1 MLYCDKYRYWE
12 IELFMS
18 GHEVVSHGFSCST
31 ESQDGNIGP
40 KICPQQIL
48 QCLVSNTPQH
58 LNIVD
63 VINLQSLTY
72 MVAHDH
78 SYLSGLMPSGAW
90 PLGEQQACCS
100 EGRLRVGEPA
110 RGTAGLHRATKSN
123 A

>member
-1 MLYCDKYRYWE
+1 MKRFL
-12 IELFMS
+12 MS
-18 GHEVVSHGFSCST
+18 PGPSSI
-31 ESQDGNIGP
+31 ESQDGNIPISVGRGKMGP
-40 KICPQQIL
+40 KICPQKIL

-58 LNIVD
+58 QNIVD

-72 MVAHDH
+72 IVAHDH
-78 SYLSGLMPSGAW
+78 SYLSDLMPSGAW

-110 RGTAGLHRATKSN
+110 RATAGLRRATKSN